1 MGIDNNMHIVI
12 LQNKRDI
19 LSGPGVKAQPSNA
32 GAHVQSLVGE
42 LRFSHAMRA
51 AKNFKT

>member
-1 MGIDNNMHIVI
+1 MVIDNNVHIVI

-42 LRFSHAMRA
+42 LRFPHAMRA